1 MDVRKELVCERGKS
15 KAAFCS
21 MMVCVFTCVQSDLKF
36 SFVFI
41 RTL

>member
-1 MDVRKELVCERGKS
+1 MREEEEDEMDGCEE
-15 KAAFCS
+15 AAFCS